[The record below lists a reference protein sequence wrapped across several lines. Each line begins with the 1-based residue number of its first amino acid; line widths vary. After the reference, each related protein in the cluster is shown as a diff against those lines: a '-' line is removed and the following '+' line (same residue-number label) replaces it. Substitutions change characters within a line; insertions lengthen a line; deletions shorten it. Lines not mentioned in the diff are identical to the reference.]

1 MPDYSWQTALY
12 DKWKERGFIGI
23 CRAVTSAGKTRAG
36 VIALRRYMDEHPDA
50 KAIILSPSQTVSKSW
65 AEELESQA
73 FPHDVEINTYQKA
86 VNAMRRND
94 IHYDVMIADECH
106 RLRTPAQGRV
116 LDMNPTAILGL
127 SATPEEAVQILG
139 EPFMEITMKEA
150 NVCDFTIHYTFFEP
164 SGEERTRYDKATD
177 NMVRRALEVSDGTK
191 RNLPPGRDSVGWN
204 SYDALARKRREVC
217 YLMPSRI
224 PHTLNLII
232 KNLGRRT
239 VVYFERVSQVSEV
252 SKRLD
257 GQGIPHAVHTQE
269 RSTFDE
275 FESHDVDILLACK
288 SLREGWND
296 PTIECVIMGSISTRS
311 IVNTQTI
318 GRALRINPAKP
329 DKHSDIYL
337 LIAEGTSDV
346 NVTSNLKY
354 PKENITEEDIRN
366 SKIVGVI

>member
-12 DKWKERGFIGI
+12 ERWRERGFIGI

-36 VIALRRYMDEHPDA
+36 VIALRRYMDDHPDVRA
-50 KAIILSPSQTVSKSW
+50 MILSPSQTVSKSW
-65 AEELESQA
+65 AEELEIQG
-73 FPHDVEINTYQKA
+73 FPYDVEITTYQKA
-86 VNAMRRND
+86 VNAMRRD
-94 IHYDVMIADECH
+94 DVRCDVMIADECH

-139 EPFMEITMKEA
+139 EPFMEIDIKDA
-150 NVCDFTIHYTFFEP
+150 NVCDFTIHYTYFDP
-164 SGEERTRYDKATD
+164 TKAERERYDRATE
-177 NMVRRALEVSDGTK
+177 NMVRRALEVTDGAK

-224 PHTLNLII
+224 DHTMSMIEG
-232 KNLGRRT
+232 NLGRRT

-252 SKRLD
+252 SNELAKR
-257 GQGIPHAVHTQE
+257 GIPHAVHTQE

-275 FESHDVDILLACK
+275 FESHDADILLACK

-337 LIAEGTSDV
+337 LIANGTSDV

-354 PKENITEEDIRN
+354 PRENITEECIT
-366 SKIVGVI
+366 G